1 MRKYRRKDCAI
12 YVTVFTWI
20 AATLWHGIVIV
31 FKRYMFHL
39 SSWSNIPLNSALP
52 SAYWST
58 VTIRPDGTSQMTED
72 ELKKMFNQTYFSNST
87 DDKVPF
93 DDLNTKDEASIKSCV
108 PSFPYVFIH

>member
-1 MRKYRRKDCAI
+1 
-12 YVTVFTWI
+12 
-20 AATLWHGIVIV
+20 
-31 FKRYMFHL
+31 
-39 SSWSNIPLNSALP
+39 
-52 SAYWST
+52 
-58 VTIRPDGTSQMTED
+58 MTED